1 MIRSTQAGPVP
12 ALWPRPRDG
21 PDVPDVPRDALKSFD
36 GRELRPRDAPDDR
49 PLDPEREAPE
59 LPREL
64 PPPELPPPELPPP
77 EPPLLAR
84 AALNPTM
91 AGAI

>member
-1 MIRSTQAGPVP
+1 MIRSTQSGFAP
-12 ALWPRPRDG
+12 ARWPRPRDG
-21 PDVPDVPRDALKSFD
+21 PDVFDGLDVPRDALKSFD

-49 PLDPEREAPE
+49 SLDPDREAPE
-59 LPREL
+59 L
-64 PPPELPPPELPPP
+64 PPELPPPELPPP